1 MLEIEYKGANSI
13 VVNTKRATLVFD
25 PRVSLAG
32 LRDIAVK
39 GVVQIVTE
47 HRFAVEGGGPK
58 VLIDGPGEYEVGDVS
73 IKGIPAQ
80 RHIDTEDTEKLATIY
95 RLETNDVRIAVL
107 GNIAPKLAES
117 QLEALGVVD
126 ILILPVGGGG
136 YTLDATSAVGIVRQI
151 EPRVVI
157 PVHFAE
163 DGVTYEVPQDTID
176 VFIKELNVQGE
187 SVAKYKLKS
196 ASALPES
203 LAALHIA
210 RTA

>member
-13 VVNTKRATLVFD
+13 VVNTKRVMLVFD
-25 PRVSLAG
+25 PKVSLAG

-39 GVVQIVTE
+39 GIVQIATE
-47 HRFAVEGGGPK
+47 HRFAIEGGDSK

-73 IKGIPAQ
+73 IKGISAR

-95 RLETNDVRIAVL
+95 RLENNDVRIAVL
-107 GNIAPKLAES
+107 GNIAPKLAEA

-163 DGVTYEVPQDTID
+163 DGIVYEVPQDTID

-203 LAALHIA
+203 LVALHIA